1 MSTKRWIALISAA
14 ALVVVSIGVNSLSFI
29 FTRDFNALLDDSF
42 AIGGPTYEESIIDQG
57 DSTERIAIVDVSGVI
72 QDTGPASPFA
82 APGYNHQNL
91 LSQLADIRE
100 DETVKGIVLH
110 VDSPGGGV
118 VESSDIYD
126 EIIDIQEN
134 RNIPIYV
141 SMGSM
146 AASGGY
152 YISAS
157 ADKIFVH
164 PETITGSI
172 GVIME
177 SLNYAELADKVGI
190 DFNTIKTGPYK
201 DMMSPNRKMTQEE
214 RAMLQE
220 MINDSYE
227 RFVGIVAD
235 GRNMTVADVKKVAD
249 GRIMNGRQAIESGL
263 ADDYGKLPDVVDALI
278 SDQGFTNPTVFE
290 YSSTDSFSSLF
301 GTSVSGLFKKN
312 ADAELIQKL
321 LTDYQAPR
329 MMYLY
334 GER

>member
-1 MSTKRWIALISAA
+1 MSTKRWIALISAV
-14 ALVVVSIGVNSLSFI
+14 ALVVVSIGVNSLSYI
-29 FTRDFNALLDDSF
+29 FTRDFNALFEDSF
-42 AIGGPTYEESIIDQG
+42 AMGTAAYEETVLDEG
-57 DSTERIAIVDVSGVI
+57 DSNERIAILDVSGVI

-82 APGYNHQNL
+82 AAGYNHQNL
-91 LSQLADIRE
+91 LSQLADIQE
-100 DETVKGIVLH
+100 DQTVKGIVLH

-126 EIIDIQEN
+126 ELISIQEN

-152 YISAS
+152 YISAP

-177 SLNYAELADKVGI
+177 SLNYAELADKIGI

-201 DMMSPNRKMTQEE
+201 DMMSPNREMTKTE
-214 RAMLQE
+214 RDMLQE

-235 GRNMTVADVKKVAD
+235 GRGMSVENVKKVAD

-263 ADDYGKLPDVVDALI
+263 ADDYGKLPDVIDALI
-278 SDQGFTNPTVFE
+278 TEQGFKNPTVFE
-290 YSSTDSFSSLF
+290 YSSSDSLSSIF
-301 GTSVSGLFKKN
+301 GTSVSGLFRKS
-312 ADAELIQKL
+312 AETELIQKL

>member
-1 MSTKRWIALISAA
+1 MTAKRWIALVCAA
-14 ALVVVSIGVNSLSFI
+14 ALVIVSIGVNSLSYL
-29 FTRDFNALLDDSF
+29 FTRDFSSMFEENFALN
-42 AIGGPTYEESIIDQG
+42 GPMYEESVLENG
-57 DSTERIAIVDVSGVI
+57 DSTERIAVLDVSGVI

-82 APGYNHQNL
+82 VPGYNHQL
-91 LSQLADIRE
+91 FMSQLADIYD

-118 VESSDIYD
+118 MESSDIYD
-126 EIIDIQEN
+126 ELTAIQEA
-134 RNIPIYV
+134 RGIPIYV

-152 YISAS
+152 YISAP
-157 ADKIFVH
+157 AEKIFVH

-177 SLNYAELADKVGI
+177 SLNYAELADKLGI

-201 DMMSPNRKMTQEE
+201 DIMSPNREMTQTE
-214 RAMLQE
+214 RDMLQE
-220 MINDSYE
+220 MINDSYD

-235 GRNMTVADVKKVAD
+235 GRGMTEAAVKKVAD
-249 GRIMNGRQAIESGL
+249 GRIMNGRQAIEAGL
-263 ADDYGKLPDVVDALI
+263 ADDFGKLPDVVESLRTDL
-278 SDQGFTNPTVFE
+278 DLQNPTIFE
-290 YSSTDSFSSLF
+290 YSSTDSLTSLF
-301 GTSVSGLFKKN
+301 GMKLSGLVKRN
-312 ADAELIQKL
+312 AETELIEKM
-321 LTDYQAPR
+321 LTEYQAPR